1 MYYFDNKYLQQYIDQ
16 QVELWV
22 FDGYQWREVADK
34 YDLEDP
40 IKGYGYDVNG
50 RGSEFK
56 YKQIEQIKVD
66 NKLFT
71 LDQLQAQF
79 TGKSSED
86 EPKSKGGKE
95 PSGEDEEGPP
105 LEEPVDKGGSEKEPD
120 LSHYSPVYNIGRDL
134 IREWRVRHAN
144 KH

>member
-22 FDGYQWREVADK
+22 FDGYQWYEVADK

-40 IKGYGYDVNG
+40 IKGYGYDANG

-86 EPKSKGGKE
+86 EPEPKGDKE
-95 PSGEDEEGPP
+95 PSSGDEEGPP
-105 LEEPVDKGGSEKEPD
+105 MEEPADEGGPEKEPD
-120 LSHYSPVYNIGRDL
+120 LSHYSPVFNIGRDL
-134 IREWRVRHAN
+134 IREWSKQHAN

>member
-22 FDGYQWREVADK
+22 FDGYQWYEVADK

-40 IKGYGYDVNG
+40 IKGYGYDANG

-86 EPKSKGGKE
+86 EPESKGDTE
-95 PSGEDEEGPP
+95 PSGGDEEGPP
-105 LEEPVDKGGSEKEPD
+105 MEEPADEGGPEKEPD

-134 IREWRVRHAN
+134 IHEWRKQHAN